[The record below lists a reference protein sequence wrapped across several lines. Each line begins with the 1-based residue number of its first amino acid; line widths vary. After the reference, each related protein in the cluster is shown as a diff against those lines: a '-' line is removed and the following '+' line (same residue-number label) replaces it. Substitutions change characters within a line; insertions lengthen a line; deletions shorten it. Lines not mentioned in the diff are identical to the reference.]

1 MNLRTRI
8 SDLLGSKKTRSLSLV
23 AVAALSWVS
32 GSGLPEAVMTD
43 GQGVFVESVAA
54 ADTAAPAKEKTNAES
69 TAAAFNGV
77 IQLVNM
83 LFLPATMLAGWL
95 LSPDWTLGEIFGL
108 RPIIHKFWV
117 LVSNIVYVIFAFL
130 LIAMAF
136 MNIFG
141 IGQDH
146 YAMKKALPRFV
157 TGILMVPFTW
167 FAVSATLSVS
177 NLLTASVLRL
187 PADMIEQTTAPGGA
201 AGQTQREVKFNM
213 PKNCTLNFN
222 KLAGS
227 GSTSGTNSTPVGKFF
242 DCPLGKGEVNEVKAK
257 DFLSSDK
264 GPYGILMVYAY
275 DIFRVQEF
283 QAITKDN
290 LKSVSGIVDMLIML
304 GLWGIF
310 FIVYALILLALVF
323 ALFTRAFYLWVMA
336 IFSPLFG
343 LFYYLEGKGK
353 LAESMK
359 SLSFSSFLSLALV
372 PVYVSAALS
381 FGLIFVKL
389 AADTTLTPEN
399 STFFSD
405 VKPGKEK

>member
-8 SDLLGSKKTRSLSLV
+8 TDLLGSKKIRSLSLA

-43 GQGVFVESVAA
+43 GQVVFVESAYAGGGGDAA
-54 ADTAAPAKEKTNAES
+54 AAKEKTNAD
-69 TAAAFNGV
+69 TAASAFNG
-77 IQLVNM
+77 IIELVNM
-83 LFLPATMLAGWL
+83 IFLPATLLAGWL

-157 TGILMVPFTW
+157 TGILIVPFTW
-167 FAVSATLSVS
+167 FIVSATLSVS

-187 PADMIEQTTAPGGA
+187 PADMIAQTAAPGGA
-201 AGQTQREVKFNM
+201 AGQSAREISFNM
-213 PKNCTLNFN
+213 PDNCTLNFN
-222 KLAGS
+222 KLIGS
-227 GSTSGTNSTPVGKFF
+227 GSTTEGTAGKFF
-242 DCPLGKGEVNEVKAK
+242 DCPKGEGKEHKVKAV

-275 DIFRVQEF
+275 DIFRVQDF
-283 QAITKDN
+283 KAIDQKN
-290 LKSVSGIVDMLIML
+290 LKSVSGIADMLVMI
-304 GLWGIF
+304 GLWGLF

-323 ALFTRAFYLWVMA
+323 ALFTRAFYLWVIA

-359 SLSFSSFLSLALV
+359 NLSFSSFLSLALV

-381 FGLIFVKL
+381 FGLIFVKM
-389 AADTTLTPEN
+389 AADTTLNPEN

-405 VKPGKEK
+405 VKPGKDK